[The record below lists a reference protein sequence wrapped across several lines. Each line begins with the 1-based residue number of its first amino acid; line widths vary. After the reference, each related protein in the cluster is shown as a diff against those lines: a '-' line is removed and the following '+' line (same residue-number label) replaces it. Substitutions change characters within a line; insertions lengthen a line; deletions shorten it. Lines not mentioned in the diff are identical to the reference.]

1 MLFPRV
7 YPRREGGMILAPMAS
22 GGRGQGP
29 PTLALLPLL
38 RRIAP
43 LGVVLFD
50 TALNSQL
57 LDAQQHGA
65 FSACAQQRKKRKTTR
80 RKAGES
86 ITTLAQLDDR
96 EATRAR
102 EALVNRFH
110 KTADRLKPDASAP
123 NAANFP
129 MENMML
135 MTQRE
140 NNTRTQVA
148 TEFHFSNEVSHYA
161 LFSSIMA
168 NPRFQEVQQEWL
180 HNNGMK
186 MVPVGDNQPAAAS
199 SPVSQSSESE
209 SEASSSATASPM
221 ADLPSLPNN
230 GRLTFGSTS
239 ELFALADMED

>member
-1 MLFPRV
+1 M
-7 YPRREGGMILAPMAS
+7 
-22 GGRGQGP
+22 
-29 PTLALLPLL
+29 
-38 RRIAP
+38 
-43 LGVVLFD
+43 
-50 TALNSQL
+50 NSQL

-65 FSACAQQRKKRKTTR
+65 SSACAQQRKKRKTTR
-80 RKAGES
+80 RKAGET

-102 EALVNRFH
+102 ETLVNRFY
-110 KTADRLKPDASAP
+110 KTGERVKPDSSAP

-135 MTQRE
+135 MMQRE

-148 TEFHFSNEVSHYA
+148 TEFHFSNEESQYA

-168 NPRFQEVQQEWL
+168 NPRFQEAHRVWL
-180 HNNGMK
+180 HNNGKK
-186 MVPVGDNQPAAAS
+186 MVSVDDNQPAAAS

-209 SEASSSATASPM
+209 SEASSSATASSPT
-221 ADLPSLPNN
+221 ADLPPLPNN

-239 ELFALADMED
+239 EMFALADMED